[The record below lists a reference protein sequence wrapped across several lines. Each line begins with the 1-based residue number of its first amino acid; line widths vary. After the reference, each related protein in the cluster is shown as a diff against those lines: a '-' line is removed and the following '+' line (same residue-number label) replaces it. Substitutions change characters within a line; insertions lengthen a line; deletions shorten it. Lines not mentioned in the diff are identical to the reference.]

1 LHCKNDLEIIM
12 SPSITGIKKITAFVL
27 VVTVFFAFFNAGCGV
42 YRFNDVSIPDSIRS
56 IKINFIENRAP
67 YVNPQLSA
75 SLTDRVKQKIINQ
88 TKLTSTNNDNA
99 HWILDGEITD
109 YSVST
114 SGISNKESVMNRLT
128 VSVKI
133 TLNKNISNEK
143 EDFLISRG
151 FEFNANSSLQ
161 AAESRLL
168 DEMVRTLTDDI
179 FNRLFSNW

>member
-1 LHCKNDLEIIM
+1 MLPLI
-12 SPSITGIKKITAFVL
+12 PGIKKITAFVL
-27 VVTVFFAFFNAGCGV
+27 VVTISFAFFNAGCGV

-56 IKINFIENRAP
+56 IRINFIENRAP

-88 TKLTSTNNDNA
+88 TKLTSTNNENA
-99 HWILDGEITD
+99 HWVLDGSITD

-128 VSVKI
+128 VSVNI
-133 TLNKNISNEK
+133 VLNKTLSNDK
-143 EDFLISRG
+143 EEFLITRS

-161 AAESRLL
+161 AAEGRLL

>member
-1 LHCKNDLEIIM
+1 M
-12 SPSITGIKKITAFVL
+12 SPSIPGIKRFTAIVL
-27 VVTVFFAFFNAGCGV
+27 VITILLAFSNAGCA
-42 YRFNDVSIPDSIRS
+42 YSFSNVSIPDTIKS

-99 HWILDGEITD
+99 HWVLDGFISD

-128 VSVKI
+128 VSVNI
-133 TLNKNISNEK
+133 ILNKNLSNQK
-143 EDFLISRG
+143 EEFLISRS
-151 FEFNANSSLQ
+151 FEFSANSSLQ
-161 AAESRLL
+161 TAESRLL